1 MKIGNQFYLEF
12 QLEDENGD
20 LLDIRSVS
28 KVQFSID
35 NLIKTYDGVNEE
47 VSYDDVNNV
56 FKVWLTEDETF
67 KFGTRVKMDARILF
81 KNNTINGAKIQQYGW
96 YDTLKKV
103 KLDV

>member
-35 NLIKTYDGVNEE
+35 NLVKTYDGISEE

-67 KFGTRVKMDARILF
+67 KFGTRVKVDARILF
-81 KNNTINGAKIQQYGW
+81 KNNTINGAKIPQYGW

>member
-35 NLIKTYDGVNEE
+35 NLVKTYDGINEE
-47 VSYDDVNNV
+47 VTYDDVNNV

-67 KFGTRVKMDARILF
+67 KFGTRVKVDARILF

>member
-35 NLIKTYDGVNEE
+35 NLVKTYDGI
-47 VSYDDVNNV
+47 S
-56 FKVWLTEDETF
+56 
-67 KFGTRVKMDARILF
+67 
-81 KNNTINGAKIQQYGW
+81 
-96 YDTLKKV
+96 
-103 KLDV
+103 

>member
-35 NLIKTYDGVNEE
+35 NLVKTYDGTNEE
-47 VSYDDVNNV
+47 VTYDDVNHV

-67 KFGTRVKMDARILF
+67 KFGTRVKVDARILF

>member
-96 YDTLKKV
+96 DDTLKKG

>member
-1 MKIGNQFYLEF
+1 MKNGNQFYLEF

-35 NLIKTYDGVNEE
+35 NLVKTYDGISEE

-67 KFGTRVKMDARILF
+67 KFGTRVKVDARILF

>member
-1 MKIGNQFYLEF
+1 MKIGNQFYLEL

-35 NLIKTYDGVNEE
+35 NLVKTYDGINEE
-47 VSYDDVNNV
+47 VTYDDVNNV

-67 KFGTRVKMDARILF
+67 KFGTRVKVDARILF

>member
-35 NLIKTYDGVNEE
+35 DLVKTYDGVNEE
-47 VSYDDVNNV
+47 VTYDDVNNV

-67 KFGTRVKMDARILF
+67 KFGTRVKVDARILF

>member
-1 MKIGNQFYLEF
+1 MKLGNQFYLEF

-28 KVQFSID
+28 KVQFAID

-47 VSYDDVNNV
+47 VSYDDVTNV

-67 KFGTRVKMDARILF
+67 KFGTRVKVDARILF

-103 KLDV
+103 ELDV

>member
-28 KVQFSID
+28 KVQFTID
-35 NLIKTYDGVNEE
+35 NLIKTYDGINEE

-67 KFGTRVKMDARILF
+67 NFGTRVKVDARILF

-103 KLDV
+103 ELDV

>member
-28 KVQFSID
+28 KVQFTID
-35 NLIKTYDGVNEE
+35 NLVKTYDGTNEE
-47 VSYDDVNNV
+47 VSYDDANNV

-67 KFGTRVKMDARILF
+67 KFGTRVKVDARILF

-103 KLDV
+103 NLDV

>member
-35 NLIKTYDGVNEE
+35 NLIKTYDCVNEE

-67 KFGTRVKMDARILF
+67 KFGTRVKVDARILF

>member
-35 NLIKTYDGVNEE
+35 NLVKTYDGINEE

-67 KFGTRVKMDARILF
+67 KFGTRVKVDARILF

>member
-35 NLIKTYDGVNEE
+35 NLVKTYDGINEE
-47 VSYDDVNNV
+47 VTYDDANNV

-67 KFGTRVKMDARILF
+67 KFGTRVKVDARILF

>member
-1 MKIGNQFYLEF
+1 MKIGNQFCLEF

-35 NLIKTYDGVNEE
+35 NLVKTYDGTNEE
-47 VSYDDVNNV
+47 VTYDDVNNV

-67 KFGTRVKMDARILF
+67 KFGTRVKVDARILF

>member
-12 QLEDENGD
+12 QLEDEYRD

-28 KVQFSID
+28 KVQISTD
-35 NLIKTYDGVNEE
+35 NLVKTYDGISEE
-47 VSYDDVNNV
+47 VTYDDVNNV

-67 KFGTRVKMDARILF
+67 KFGTRVKVDARILF

>member
-28 KVQFSID
+28 KVQFTID
-35 NLIKTYDGVNEE
+35 NLIKTYDSINEE

-67 KFGTRVKMDARILF
+67 KFGTRVKVDARILF

>member
-1 MKIGNQFYLEF
+1 MKIGNKFYLDF

-35 NLIKTYDGVNEE
+35 NLVKTYDGISEE

-67 KFGTRVKMDARILF
+67 KFGTRVKVDARILF